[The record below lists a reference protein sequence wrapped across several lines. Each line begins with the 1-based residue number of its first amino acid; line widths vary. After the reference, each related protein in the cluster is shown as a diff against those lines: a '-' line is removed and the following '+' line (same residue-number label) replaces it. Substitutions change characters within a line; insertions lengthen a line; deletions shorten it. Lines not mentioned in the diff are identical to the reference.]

1 MGFFKK
7 NKKKFF
13 LVYLP
18 LFFILVGGYSIKY
31 HLPKVVE
38 LILRV
43 TVGPKISSDK
53 ITFVK
58 FGEIEVENVV
68 IKEKKEVLVKS
79 PKVKIFYTKESLK
92 NLRLKEILV
101 YDPDVY
107 LVRKDSDVNIVSA
120 FSSGKKDKKAG
131 TNVPIDLIKVLP
143 GRLDYKDI
151 TYSRAIEK
159 KLTNVNGYVAFNKV
173 TGIDLKFNG
182 ENKEEKYQYEFNN
195 KVEDVDMTIKLK
207 NIKVDSTL
215 LQYGFDDK
223 ELSYASG
230 IFNMNLNIRSSGL
243 YGEGDLQNGEVIYDS
258 LEEKVK
264 EINGSLVFLKD
275 IIKINFDYKLAE
287 IPGKFDLD
295 YSKKDGVKIN
305 LNLKNL
311 PYEIANKYKLLKEL
325 NLPLN
330 GLEFSEVGIG
340 LYHNKNTGF
349 LATVKY
355 NSKPYKK
362 YGFDFKNLNGN
373 LQYKD
378 KKLKLSAENIEIKL
392 PCLDYEKKLSYLAKL
407 DMTQDDTL
415 GIEFYSNYL
424 DINGEYNKKKGDLKL
439 YQNNKPVLLM
449 NTKEKELTKI
459 NIKTK
464 DLIEDY
470 YLKIDA
476 FEKNRKII
484 FENIGILDRD
494 QKNIVKLNGQY
505 DKNKDLYFFK
515 VKANNLTQ
523 KDLLKKFNVGIRMN
537 FSGEILGEKG
547 KILGKANIDELS
559 VKNNDSELSI
569 KGKID
574 FDKNKDTLGKFDGE
588 INKLV
593 VKNMLFNGIKL
604 KMNYKDKNLLFE
616 DIKNQNFFLKGNIDF
631 NKNESNLE
639 YKIRKLY
646 SENLNKNNKVRIELE
661 KVNGKI
667 TGPLDN
673 ICVENRIEDASIKI
687 LNDEKIN
694 LTGEIDLK
702 DSKVYSKNFKINSSI
717 LNFDYSLR
725 EKNGSFSFNL
735 LEENLGRYYNLPT
748 LKYRILSQIKGDIK
762 DNKIKSIIE
771 GKIDKVSISGKKLP
785 NLKFNSTFLLND
797 VKNELSIDEL
807 DILNLD
813 WKKILV
819 SQGKIDLKNKII
831 NYEIKKQKIYMKDI
845 KGIVDTNLIKGSFD
859 IEGAIKNSFEKIK
872 YNLKLGTINIDI
884 KKFRFRKGCLNIEGT
899 KERVDLKKFII
910 FYENNKLEGK
920 GSYEFSSKKYNASIF
935 SKNINLSFLNP
946 FIPEKY
952 VSNISGIGD
961 IDIKLSDIEKE
972 NRGFINLRNVGLKSD
987 LALIN
992 LKNGN
997 LNLKIDKEKLEI
1009 LNLNGLVNSGQIKG
1023 KGYLK
1028 LPYLEEIKINDE
1040 FYKDLEYSFNFSMK
1054 DVIYEMKNYFRLNL
1068 SSNIQYKDNELL
1080 GNVTINNGEITG
1092 ILKNNEGLVI
1102 KLLRLLMTKLKSI
1115 VGESKSLGETFE
1127 IKSKIS
1133 ETPNIKMSLLI
1144 RDGININIPDV
1155 SGVVQDIQGKLTGRF
1170 DILGKDDKITVI
1182 GQSEIENGKFVLGN
1196 EDFVVN
1202 RALILSD
1209 KRNGVLANFNPN
1221 VIFDISSM
1229 TRNGRVEMNLH
1240 GPLNNLRLNVS
1251 TNKGN
1256 QSSSLKNLFSGSE
1269 DGKEKNEAIAIL
1281 FKTLIDSQISN
1292 TLLNPIS
1299 KTIKNIFHISKFRI
1313 VSDILNQ
1320 DMLTNSNDPREK
1332 DPTLFNF
1339 GAYLEAENPIYKDK
1353 YFWVLKVGLVDGNR
1367 YNIENINKTTR
1378 QESYSNTMNELDFKV
1393 ERRYKSGWSYGVGV
1407 SKLNE
1412 ETVMEEDNKRNL
1424 NYYIDFK
1431 FEKKYNSIGDVF
1443 KIKF

>member
-18 LFFILVGGYSIKY
+18 LFFILVGGYSVKY

-38 LILRV
+38 IILRV
-43 TVGPKISSDK
+43 AVGPKISSDE

-58 FGEIEVENVV
+58 FGEIEVKNVV
-68 IKEKKEVLVKS
+68 IKEKKEILVKS

-92 NLRLKEILV
+92 SLRLKEILV
-101 YDPDVY
+101 YDPEVY

-131 TNVPIDLIKVLP
+131 TNVPIDLIRVLP
-143 GRLDYKDI
+143 GQLNYKDI
-151 TYSRAIEK
+151 SYSRPIEK
-159 KLTNVNGYVAFNKV
+159 KLTNVDGYVAFDKV
-173 TGIDLKFNG
+173 TGIDLKFSG
-182 ENKEEKYQYEFNN
+182 ENKKEKYQYEFNN
-195 KVEDVDMTIKLK
+195 KVEDVDMTIRLK
-207 NIKVDSTL
+207 NIKVDSSL
-215 LQYGFDDK
+215 IQYGFDDK
-223 ELSYASG
+223 EISYASG

-243 YGEGDLQNGEVIYDS
+243 YGEGNLQNGEVIYDS

-373 LQYKD
+373 LQYQD

-407 DMTQDDTL
+407 DMTQDDIL

-424 DINGEYNKKKGDLKL
+424 DINGKYNKKKGDLKL
-439 YQNNKPVLLM
+439 YQNNKPALLM

-459 NIKTK
+459 DIKTK
-464 DLIEDY
+464 ELIEDY

-476 FEKNRKII
+476 FEKNKKII
-484 FENIGILDRD
+484 FKNIGILDKEE
-494 QKNIVKLNGQY
+494 KNIIKLNGQY
-505 DKNKDLYFFK
+505 DKNKELYFFK
-515 VKANNLTQ
+515 IKANNLTQ

-547 KILGKANIDELS
+547 KVLGKANIDELS
-559 VKNNDSELSI
+559 VKNNDSELSL

-574 FDKNKDTLGKFDGE
+574 FDKNKDTIGKFDGE
-588 INKLV
+588 INKLA

-604 KMNYKDKNLLFE
+604 KMNYKNKNLVFE
-616 DIKNQNFFLKGNIDF
+616 DVKNQNFYLSGNIDF
-631 NKNESNLE
+631 DKNESNLE

-646 SENLNKNNKVRIELE
+646 SKNLNKNNKIRVELE
-661 KVNGKI
+661 KVDGKI
-667 TGPLDN
+667 TGPLNN
-673 ICVENRIEDASIKI
+673 ISVENDVENANIKI
-687 LNDEKIN
+687 LNDEKIDLN
-694 LTGEIDLK
+694 GVIFLK
-702 DSKVYSKNFKINSSI
+702 DSKIYTENFKINGSI
-717 LNFDYSLR
+717 LNFDYSLK
-725 EKNGSFSFNL
+725 EKDGSFAFNL
-735 LEENLGRYYNLPT
+735 LEENLGRYYNFPT
-748 LKYRILSQIKGDIK
+748 LKYRILSQIKGEIK
-762 DNKIKSIIE
+762 DNKIKAKIE
-771 GKIDKVSISGKKLP
+771 AKIDKVTISGKKLP
-785 NLKFNSTFLLND
+785 NLQLCSTYLFNDN
-797 VKNELSIDEL
+797 KNELDIDEL
-807 DILNLD
+807 AILNLN
-813 WKKILV
+813 WKKILT
-819 SQGKIDLKNKII
+819 SQGKINLKNKTIDYNI
-831 NYEIKKQKIYMKDI
+831 NKQTVHMEDFT
-845 KGIVDTNLIKGSFD
+845 GIVDTNLIKGKFEL
-859 IEGAIKNSFEKIK
+859 EGDIKNNFEKIK
-872 YNLKLGTINIDI
+872 YNLKLGNANINV
-884 KKFRFRKGCLNIEGT
+884 KNFKFRKGYLNIEGD
-899 KERVDLKKFII
+899 KEKIMLKDFLIY
-910 FYENNKLEGK
+910 YENNKLEGK
-920 GSYEFSSKKYNASIF
+920 GNYEFLKKKYQVTLF

-946 FIPEKY
+946 FIPKEY
-952 VSNISGIGD
+952 LNNISGIGD

-972 NRGFINLRNVGLKSD
+972 NRGFIKLKNVRLKSD
-987 LALIN
+987 LALLN
-992 LKNGN
+992 LENGN
-997 LNLKIDKEKLEI
+997 LNLKVDKEKLEI
-1009 LNLNGLVNSGQIKG
+1009 LNLDGKLNNGQIKG

-1040 FYKDLEYSFNFSMK
+1040 FYKDLEYSFNFYMK
-1054 DVIYEMKNYFRLNL
+1054 DVVYEMKNYFKLNL
-1068 SSNIQYKDNELL
+1068 SSNIQYKDNNLL
-1080 GNVTINNGEITG
+1080 GNITINNGEITG

-1102 KLLRLLMTKLKSI
+1102 KLLRLLMDKLRSI

-1144 RDGININIPDV
+1144 KDGININIPDV

-1209 KRNGVLANFNPN
+1209 KRSGVLANFNPN

-1229 TRNGRVEMNLH
+1229 TRNGRVEMSLH

-1251 TNKGN
+1251 TNKGS
-1256 QSSSLKNLFSGSE
+1256 QSSSLKNLFTGSE

-1320 DMLTNSNDPREK
+1320 DMLTNSNDAREK

-1339 GAYLEAENPIYKDK
+1339 GAYLEAENPIYKNK

-1367 YNIENINKTTR
+1367 YNIENTNKTTR
-1378 QESYSNTMNELDFKV
+1378 QESYTNTINKLDFKV

-1412 ETVMEEDNKRNL
+1412 ETVMEEENKRKL

-1431 FEKKYNSIGDVF
+1431 FEKKYNNIGDVF
-1443 KIKF
+1443 NIKF